1 MHVEKTEKK
10 YFGLDRNIFSLGWV
24 SFFTDASSEMIYPLL
39 PVFLTAVLGVG
50 TTFVG
55 VIEGIAEATASFL
68 KLFSGWLSD
77 RVGKRKFLVLCG
89 YTLSSFIRPFV
100 AAATAGW
107 HVLLVRFMDRVG
119 KGIRTSPRDA
129 LIADSTLEGEQ
140 GKAFGFQR
148 AMDHAGAV
156 IGPLIA
162 FFLLTFITQEYRMV
176 FWLAF
181 IPGVFALLILIRGVS
196 ERKPNPPASA
206 APKIQL
212 SLRPFDR
219 RFRFFLLVIVLFS
232 LGNSS
237 DAFLILK
244 AKDAGVPVS
253 LLPILWMV
261 LHISKSLSA
270 TPGGILSDRLGRK
283 GVLISGWFLYCGVY
297 LAFARADTPET
308 IWVLFA
314 IYGLFYGLTEGGE
327 RALVAELVPSQLRG
341 TAYGLYNFSIGISTL
356 PASVFM
362 GLLWENFGS
371 KAAFSFGAILALLAA
386 FLLWF
391 GLATGE
397 RRNGYPV

>member
-1 MHVEKTEKK
+1 MDTGKTEKK
-10 YFGLDRNIFSLGWV
+10 YFGLDRTIFSLGWV
-24 SFFTDASSEMIYPLL
+24 SFFTDVSSEMIYPLL

-55 VIEGIAEATASFL
+55 LIEGVAETTASML

-77 RVGKRKFLVLCG
+77 RMGKRKSLILLG

-100 AAATAGW
+100 AAATVGW
-107 HVLLVRFMDRVG
+107 HVLFIRFADRVG

-162 FFLLTFITQEYRMV
+162 FFLLTFITQEYRTV

-181 IPGVFALLILIRGVS
+181 IPGFFALLILMRGVS
-196 ERKPNPPASA
+196 EKKSKPPTPA
-206 APKIQL
+206 APKIQF

-219 RFRFFLLVIVLFS
+219 RFKFFLLVIVLFS

-244 AKDAGVPVS
+244 AKDAGIPVT

-261 LHISKSLSA
+261 LHLSKSLSA

-283 GVLISGWFLYCGVY
+283 GVILSGWFLYSGVY
-297 LAFARADTPET
+297 WAFARANTPET

-314 IYGLFYGLTEGGE
+314 VYGLFYGLTEGGE
-327 RALVAELVPSQLRG
+327 RALVTDLVPSHLRG
-341 TAYGLYNFSIGISTL
+341 TAFGFYNFAIGISTL
-356 PASVFM
+356 PASVLM
-362 GLLWENFGS
+362 GFLWEKFS
-371 KAAFSFGAILALLAA
+371 PEAAFSFGATLALFSAL
-386 FLLWF
+386 LLWA
-391 GLATGE
+391 GLNAKIGKS
-397 RRNGYPV
+397 R

>member
-1 MHVEKTEKK
+1 MDTGKTEKK
-10 YFGLDRNIFSLGWV
+10 YFGLDRTIFSLGWV
-24 SFFTDASSEMIYPLL
+24 SFFTDVSSEMIYPLL

-55 VIEGIAEATASFL
+55 LIEGVAETTASML

-77 RVGKRKFLVLCG
+77 RVGKRKFLVLLG

-100 AAATAGW
+100 AAATVGW
-107 HVLLVRFMDRVG
+107 HVLFIRFVDRVG

-162 FFLLTFITQEYRMV
+162 FFLLTFITQEYRTV

-181 IPGVFALLILIRGVS
+181 IPGFFALLILMRGVS
-196 ERKPNPPASA
+196 EKKSKPPTPA
-206 APKIQL
+206 APKIQF

-219 RFRFFLLVIVLFS
+219 RFKFFLLVIVLFS

-244 AKDAGVPVS
+244 AKDAGIPVT

-261 LHISKSLSA
+261 LHLSKSLSA

-283 GVLISGWFLYCGVY
+283 GVILSGWFLYSGVY
-297 LAFARADTPET
+297 WAFARANTPET

-314 IYGLFYGLTEGGE
+314 VYGLFYGLTEGGE
-327 RALVAELVPSQLRG
+327 RALVADLVPSHLRG
-341 TAYGLYNFSIGISTL
+341 TAFGFYNFAIGISTL
-356 PASVFM
+356 PASVLM
-362 GLLWENFGS
+362 GFLWEKFS
-371 KAAFSFGAILALLAA
+371 PEAAFSFGATLALFSAL
-386 FLLWF
+386 LLWA
-391 GLATGE
+391 GLNAKIGKS
-397 RRNGYPV
+397 R

>member
-1 MHVEKTEKK
+1 MNAVKTGKK
-10 YFGLDRNIFSLGWV
+10 IFGLDRNIFSLGWV
-24 SFFTDASSEMIYPLL
+24 SFFTDVSSEMIYPLL

-55 VIEGIAEATASFL
+55 LVEGAAEATASLL

-77 RVGKRKFLVLCG
+77 RLGKRKLLILFG
-89 YTLSSFIRPFV
+89 YTLSSFVRPLV

-107 HVLLVRFMDRVG
+107 HVLFIRFLDRVG

-129 LIADSTLEGEQ
+129 LIADFTLDREH

-162 FFLLTFITQEYRMV
+162 FLLLTFITQEYRTV

-181 IPGVFALLILIRGVS
+181 IPGILALFILIRGVS
-196 ERKPNPPASA
+196 EKKSKPSTPASS
-206 APKIQL
+206 KIQF
-212 SLRPFDR
+212 SLRPFDQ
-219 RFRFFLLVIVLFS
+219 RFKFFLLVIVLFS

-244 AKDAGVPVS
+244 AKDAGIPIT

-261 LHISKSLSA
+261 LHLTKSLSA

-283 GVLISGWFLYCGVY
+283 GVIISGWLLYGGIY
-297 LAFARADTPET
+297 WAFAWAET
-308 IWVLFA
+308 SGAIWILFA
-314 IYGLFYGLTEGGE
+314 VYGLFYGLTEGGE
-327 RALVAELVPSQLRG
+327 RALVADLVPSHLRG
-341 TAYGLYNFSIGISTL
+341 TAYGLYNFAVGISTL
-356 PASVFM
+356 PASVLM
-362 GLLWENFGS
+362 GFLWEKFS
-371 KAAFSFGAILALLAA
+371 PQVAFSFGATLALLSA
-386 FLLWF
+386 FLLWM

-397 RRNGYPV
+397 KKSRN